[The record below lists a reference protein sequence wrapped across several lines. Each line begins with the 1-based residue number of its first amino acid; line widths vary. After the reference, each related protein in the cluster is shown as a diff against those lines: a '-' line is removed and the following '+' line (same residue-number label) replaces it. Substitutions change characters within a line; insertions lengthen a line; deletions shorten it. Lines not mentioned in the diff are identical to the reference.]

1 MHAAPSKG
9 EQKLQVLVIEDHP
22 LQLRAVEMLLDQPGY
37 FQVTRAM
44 NAAEAFRACE
54 QGKPPFDLAICDQ
67 NLPDLQGLVL
77 LERLHRDGH
86 ARYGILLSS
95 LAEAELADLQEQG
108 RARRLPLLACLA
120 KPLDLERFKASIVPL
135 LDGS

>member
-1 MHAAPSKG
+1 MHAAPPKG
-9 EQKLQVLVIEDHP
+9 ERKLRVLVIEDHP

-37 FQVTRAM
+37 FQVTRAL
-44 NAAEAFRACE
+44 NAADAFRACQ

-108 RARRLPLLACLA
+108 RERRLPLLACLA